1 MKENLSIGSIVW
13 FWFWLSLILI
23 DDMSYLMAIQKDEIF
38 SFDGKKKAMICAFS
52 IYLGKPVHQL
62 HFLAGQL
69 HFQPD
74 SELL

>member
-1 MKENLSIGSIVW
+1 
-13 FWFWLSLILI
+13 
-23 DDMSYLMAIQKDEIF
+23 MSYLMAIQKDEIF
-38 SFDGKKKAMICAFS
+38 SFDGKKMARIGAFS